1 MAVDDI
7 KSANPI
13 LASILPERDRALG
26 RLTSN
31 ELFKVLNPL
40 PATDAAAQNFTP
52 AQQAALLVNDVL
64 QDLNFVPSAPV
75 DPLLINETSP
85 NLITVLENQDLSPSQ
100 RADLAFNDTLQTVST
115 PSGAPQNTTS
125 TAAVAQNLTP
135 GPLEVTP
142 NTVLAAGVATGVSTL
157 GVNLTAAVVTPT
169 QITTPVIDTTVVNEE
184 VTAIQPG
191 AVQPIQDRN
200 PIAVSVYEIRDQRP
214 APPEPKSKR
223 KEVLPPMP
231 IGRVRPVDRLA
242 LKQEWEKRKD
252 NFRREELRPGPP
264 LEERAIREMI
274 SRANEDLIA
283 NGVPLHLVL
292 ARDNEGYCLNIY
304 DCSDE
309 KVCRLSQEVHLDL
322 HELLTILDNIQHET
336 GIIININR

>member
-7 KSANPI
+7 KSVNPI
-13 LASILPERDRALG
+13 LSTILPDRDRALG
-26 RLTSN
+26 KLTSN
-31 ELFKVLNPL
+31 ELFEVLNPV
-40 PATDAAAQNFTP
+40 PAIVATTQGFTP
-52 AQQAALLVNDVL
+52 AQQAASLVNDVL

-75 DPLLINETSP
+75 DALLINETKP
-85 NLITVLENQDLSPSQ
+85 NLISVLENQDLSPAQ
-100 RADLAFNDTLQTVST
+100 RAALAFNDTLQTVST
-115 PSGAPQNTTS
+115 ASGAPENTTS
-125 TAAVAQNLTP
+125 TAAVAQNMTP
-135 GPLEVTP
+135 GPLAVTQ
-142 NTVLAAGVATGVSTL
+142 NTVVAAGVATGVSTP
-157 GVNLTAAVVTPT
+157 GVNLTTAVAAPA
-169 QITTPVIDTTVVNEE
+169 QITTPVIDTTVANEE
-184 VTAIQPG
+184 LTAIQPG

-214 APPEPKSKR
+214 APPEPKSRR

-252 NFRREELRPGPP
+252 NLRREELLSGPP

-292 ARDNEGYCLNIY
+292 AKNNEGYCLDIY

-309 KVCRLSQEVHLDL
+309 ALCRLSREVQLDL

-336 GIIININR
+336 GIIININT